1 MLANGCDVSLSQ
13 GRVSLARLDL
23 FDKLESPSS
32 TWVSFT
38 NLALVHEVGSL
49 LQAAVFFKML
59 SVFYKMYCPSQVK
72 IIVKHLEFLSFVSF
86 FIVNRFWAT
95 F

>member
-1 MLANGCDVSLSQ
+1 M
-13 GRVSLARLDL
+13 ARLGL
-23 FDKLESPSS
+23 FDKLECLSS

-38 NLALVHEVGSL
+38 NLGLFHEVGSV
-49 LQAAVFFKML
+49 LQNAVFFKKL

-72 IIVKHLEFLSFVSF
+72 IVVKPLELLIFVAF
-86 FIVNRFWAT
+86 FTVNRFWAT